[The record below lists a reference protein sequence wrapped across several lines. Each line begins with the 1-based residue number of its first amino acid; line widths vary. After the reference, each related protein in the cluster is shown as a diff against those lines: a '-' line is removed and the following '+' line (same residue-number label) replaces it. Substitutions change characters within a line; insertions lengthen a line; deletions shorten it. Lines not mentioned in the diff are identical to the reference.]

1 MSENAWNKRLES
13 LSKLIGEDLALYCL
27 CAVCNIPFS
36 IDIEYE
42 DFSDYRSEST
52 TIGRRFEDGT
62 IDVRQALKRT
72 ESDID
77 RWKNVWGIGD
87 EDKPYTEDDY
97 KRLDDLFAT
106 YSSRLQ
112 RAGGM
117 DALQDDTLRV
127 CSKMRLEAD
136 KALAKGGKDNIS
148 IASTLNKMIQDNLSS
163 EQLRKKD
170 AKPVD
175 TARIDGIVEALAKK
189 YGVGMKMT
197 RDDAIRV
204 CSEWLMSHNY
214 PVTMD
219 AAERMIEVIINCTRS
234 NNDLPELNGLP
245 DDMKLG
251 EEYMHEFAQT
261 PNEIEKDVYRYL
273 GYSTEVPDQ
282 AETEEE

>member
-1 MSENAWNKRLES
+1 MSENAWNKRLIN
-13 LSKLIGEDLALYCL
+13 LSKLIGEDLALYCI
-27 CAVCNIPFS
+27 CAVQNIPYS
-36 IDIEYE
+36 PDIEYE
-42 DFSDYRSEST
+42 DFSDYKSEST
-52 TIGRRFEDGT
+52 TIGRKFEDGI
-62 IDVRQALKRT
+62 IDVRQAIKRT
-72 ESDID
+72 ETDID
-77 RWKNVWGIGD
+77 HWKNVWGIGD
-87 EDKPYTEDDY
+87 ENKPYTVDDY

-197 RDDAIRV
+197 TDDAIRV
-204 CSEWLMSHNY
+204 CSEWLMSHHY

-219 AAERMIEVIINCTRS
+219 AAEHMIQSIINCTRD
-234 NNDLPELNGLP
+234 NNDLPALDDIP
-245 DDMKLG
+245 DYAKFDAG
-251 EEYMHEFAQT
+251 FAHEFET
-261 PNEIEKDVYRYL
+261 SPNELEEEAYRYL
-273 GYSTEVPDQ
+273 GYDREEDRPKPD
-282 AETEEE
+282 ETE